1 MAKKTRIDRRGKIRS
16 LVRKFPTGDRPHWSI
31 TKRAAVNQRRRNIDE
46 VFATDII
53 NTIDEIV
60 FNFAKNLSDG
70 ATIEDIVSIGG
81 EKIIINSISFADSG
95 GIIKNYDKPST
106 ADGVAAAD
114 AIALGYAK
122 ALSESLSLSD
132 TIALNLGV
140 NKSESLSLSEVIGKS
155 YEKPS
160 TADGFSAADV
170 ISLGYNKPVTENVTT
185 SDTIIF
191 NIGINKSE
199 SLTYS
204 EVIAKD
210 FVMPSLAESASIS
223 DSIGFELMNPSGIF
237 NVAKINDFYFN
248 GLGDDQEF
256 FTDSITTS
264 DSVLLSYEL
273 NPSDSV
279 TMSDSISFDIRLNF
293 NNDSVTVSD
302 IEVFSSDPYFVET
315 VTMSDAVALNTQIAK
330 SSSASV
336 SDSISF
342 DFMPASLFNASSMNL
357 SQLNG

>member
-16 LVRKFPTGDRPHWSI
+16 LVRKFPTGQKPHWSI

-106 ADGVAAAD
+106 ADG
-114 AIALGYAK
+114 L
-122 ALSESLSLSD
+122 
-132 TIALNLGV
+132 
-140 NKSESLSLSEVIGKS
+140 
-155 YEKPS
+155 
-160 TADGFSAADV
+160 SAADV

-185 SDTIIF
+185 SDTIVF

>member
-31 TKRAAVNQRRRNIDE
+31 TKRAAVNRRRRNIDE

-106 ADGVAAAD
+106 ADG
-114 AIALGYAK
+114 L
-122 ALSESLSLSD
+122 
-132 TIALNLGV
+132 
-140 NKSESLSLSEVIGKS
+140 
-155 YEKPS
+155 
-160 TADGFSAADV
+160 SAADV

-185 SDTIIF
+185 SDTIVF

-223 DSIGFELMNPSGIF
+223 DSIGFELMNPSSIF

-273 NPSDSV
+273 NPTDSV

-302 IEVFSSDPYFVET
+302 IEVFSSDPNFFET